1 MMHLAIVKL
10 TNIHILRSCQF
21 SRTKSFVRQ
30 CHGIGSAL
38 TEYTGTTQPIQEV
51 AIRDQA
57 EGKMRELIARHK
69 PTKYALINKVTLA

>member
-1 MMHLAIVKL
+1 M
-10 TNIHILRSCQF
+10 
-21 SRTKSFVRQ
+21 RQ